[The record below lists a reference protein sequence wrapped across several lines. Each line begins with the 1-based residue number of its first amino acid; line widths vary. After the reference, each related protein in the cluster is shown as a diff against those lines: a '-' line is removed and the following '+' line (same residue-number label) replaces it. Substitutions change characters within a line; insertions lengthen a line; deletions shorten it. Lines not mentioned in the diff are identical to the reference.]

1 MAKKEEINLNL
12 PSVDDLFT
20 TQKERDEEKLKK
32 IYEIP
37 LEEID
42 DFPNHP
48 YKVKDDE
55 DMMNL
60 AEEASESMELLPLQ
74 PSVEREMEDMKS
86 CQGTGERGLA
96 RLQE

>member
-37 LEEID
+37 LE
-42 DFPNHP
+42 
-48 YKVKDDE
+48 VV
-55 DMMNL
+55 
-60 AEEASESMELLPLQ
+60 ELN
-74 PSVEREMEDMKS
+74 DKKI
-86 CQGTGERGLA
+86 CIIKNGEL
-96 RLQE
+96 E

>member
-48 YKVKDDE
+48 YKVKDD
-55 DMMNL
+55 
-60 AEEASESMELLPLQ
+60 
-74 PSVEREMEDMKS
+74 
-86 CQGTGERGLA
+86 
-96 RLQE
+96 

>member
-20 TQKERDEEKLKK
+20 TQKERDEIKLKK
-32 IYEIP
+32 IYDIP

-60 AEEASESMELLPLQ
+60 AESIRENMGLLRLQ
-74 PSVEREMEDMKS
+74 LYAEKRTEGMKS
-86 CQGTGERGLA
+86 
-96 RLQE
+96 